1 MSVRVEREGR
11 VGLIVLDRPPAN
23 SYDYEFLRQFGSA
36 IDDARVGEDIGAI
49 VVTSAL
55 DRFFSAGGR
64 PAAVPAADPQRRAV
78 ASPPGP
84 RVLSQKW
91 RPPRGP
97 PAG

>member
-55 DRFFSAGGR
+55 DRFFSAGAHEG
-64 PAAVPAADPQRRAV
+64 AVLADNAQHRAIT
-78 ASPPGP
+78 APLAHQEPLPREATPPILH
-84 RVLSQKW
+84 R
-91 RPPRGP
+91 
-97 PAG
+97 

>member
-55 DRFFSAGGR
+55 DRFFSAGAVVAAG
-64 PAAVPAADPQRRAV
+64 PAENPQQPPHTCPLVPGVLFQIGDH
-78 ASPPGP
+78 PPGI
-84 RVLSQKW
+84 LS
-91 RPPRGP
+91 
-97 PAG
+97 